1 MNDFQIVR
9 ASNGGARIR
18 AFMRGAGP
26 LVVVM
31 PGLGRAPDDI
41 VPLSR
46 KIADAGFCVLLPET
60 RGIGESTGRMEG
72 LTLRDLASDVVAA
85 IDAAGGGKAILVGH
99 AFGNRVARAVAAYHP
114 DRTAAVVC
122 LGASGKVAPTPEI
135 QKAIDAGKDKNA
147 TREQRSA
154 ALRIA
159 SFGPGRDPTPWIDG
173 WNEPVM
179 KACLAAAS
187 ATPIQEWWTA
197 GSAPVLIIQ
206 GLADVA
212 AVPANGR
219 MLVEE
224 LGARGKL
231 VELDGVGHS
240 IPVEA
245 PEETAAALVPFLK
258 EQAQRNAA

>member
-1 MNDFQIVR
+1 MRDFDVLR
-9 ASNGGARIR
+9 ASNGEARIR
-18 AFMRGAGP
+18 VFVRGAGP

-31 PGLGRAPDDI
+31 PGLGRNPDDI

-46 KIADAGFCVLLPET
+46 RIAEQGFRVLLPET
-60 RGIGESTGRMEG
+60 RGIGESTGKMEG
-72 LTLRDLASDVVAA
+72 ITLRDLAADVVAA

-114 DRTAAVVC
+114 DWAAAVVC
-122 LGASGKVAPTPEI
+122 LGASGKVPPSPEI

-147 TREQRSA
+147 TREQRA
-154 ALRIA
+154 ASLRIA
-159 SFGPGRDPTPWIDG
+159 SFGPGRDPTPWLDG
-173 WNEPVM
+173 WNETVM

-187 ATPIQEWWTA
+187 ATPTAEWWTA
-197 GSAPVLIIQ
+197 GKAPVLIIQ

-224 LGARGKL
+224 LGARGRL
-231 VELDGVGHS
+231 VELEGVGHS

-245 PEETAAALVPFLK
+245 PEETAAALIPFLK
-258 EQAQRNAA
+258 EQAQRKAA

>member
-1 MNDFQIVR
+1 MKDFEIIH
-9 ASNGGARIR
+9 AANGEARIR
-18 AFMRGAGP
+18 AYVRGSGP

-31 PGLGRAPDDI
+31 PGLGRTPDDI

-46 KIADAGFCVLLPET
+46 KVADAGFRVLLPET
-60 RGIGESTGRMEG
+60 RGIGESSGRMDG
-72 LTLRDLASDVVAA
+72 ITLRDLAADVVAA
-85 IDAAGGGKAILVGH
+85 IDAAGGGRAILVGH

-114 DRTAAVVC
+114 DRAVAVVC
-122 LGASGKVAPTPEI
+122 LGASGKVGPTPEI

-147 TREQRSA
+147 TREQRAA

-159 SFGPGRDPTPWIDG
+159 SFGPGRDPTPWVDG
-173 WNEPVM
+173 WNDAVM

-187 ATPIQEWWTA
+187 ATPTAEWWTA

-212 AVPANGR
+212 APPANGR
-219 MLVEE
+219 MLAEE
-224 LGARGKL
+224 LGARGRL
-231 VELDGVGHS
+231 IELEGVGHS

-245 PEETAAALVPFLK
+245 PEETAAALIPFLK
-258 EQAQRNAA
+258 EQAQRKAA